1 MRIPYFLIALWVLTA
16 CAPRIAVRQPTQ
28 TDAGLR
34 IVRAGHATIWLDIDG
49 FRVATDPIFVG
60 WLWMLPRA
68 DALGLDPENLPEID
82 TVLVSHTHMDH
93 FDPWSI
99 DKIPGRVPVLFPA
112 ASSDAPVRSE
122 FYRRLVKAHPTYEFT
137 WWKSVTVRNREG
149 KTARITAVPA
159 LHWAG
164 RHGIDGLWNDTYG
177 GWVIESGGYTVY
189 FAGDTGWDEA
199 MFREI
204 ARRFPR
210 IDLALLPIGP
220 VMRKSTENR
229 MSGRHINPPQALDA
243 FELLGARYMVPIHY
257 GAFFEGPFAGGT
269 ALGWLQELLQNHHA
283 ARRVAVLEPGTE
295 WTYRPA
301 TEFAER

>member
-1 MRIPYFLIALWVLTA
+1 MRVIPSFLIALLVLTA
-16 CAPRIAVRQPTQ
+16 CAPRVVVRQPTQ
-28 TDAGLR
+28 PAAGLR
-34 IVRAGHATIWLDIDG
+34 IVRAGHATLWLDLDG
-49 FRVATDPIFVG
+49 FRVATDPVFVG

-68 DALGLDPENLPEID
+68 DALGLDPQNLPGID
-82 TVLVSHTHMDH
+82 AVLISHTHMDH

-99 DKIPGRVPVLFPA
+99 NQIPGTVPVLFPS
-112 ASSDAPVRSE
+112 ASSDATGKSD
-122 FYRRLVKAHPTYEFT
+122 FYRRLVQGHPTYEFG
-137 WWKSVTVRNREG
+137 WWQSVIVRNREG

-159 LHWAG
+159 LHWGG
-164 RHGIDGLWNDTYG
+164 RLAIDGLWNDTYG

-189 FAGDTGWDEA
+189 FAGDTGMDEA

-220 VMRKSTENR
+220 VINKENTNR
-229 MSGRHINPPQALDA
+229 MTGRHINPPQALEA
-243 FELLGARYMVPIHY
+243 FELLGARTMVPIHY
-257 GAFFEGPFAGGT
+257 GAFFEGFRNGM
-269 ALGWLQELLQNHHA
+269 ALGWLQELLRNHHA

-295 WTYRPA
+295 WTYRPP